1 MYFSD
6 TYLDELS
13 KTLVQERSYLIE
25 RGSDASEANV
35 SDASEVSLKPQAKK
49 PTSPSGPSG

>member
-25 RGSDASEANV
+25 RGSDASESNA
-35 SDASEVSLKPQAKK
+35 SDAADVSLQPQAKK
-49 PTSPSGPSG
+49 PTSPSG

>member
-49 PTSPSGPSG
+49 PTSPSG